1 MDLFPEGKY
10 SFNFNQVSFNP
21 QLILNMSIDKR
32 EFDII
37 IWGASGFTG
46 RLVAEYLFQ
55 NYNKDELNW
64 AIAGRDI
71 YKLNK
76 IRDQYLDQ
84 NIPIITADSFEEV
97 SLVKMTERTKVICT
111 TVGPYAKY
119 GSQLV
124 KSCVK
129 SKTHYCDLAGEAQ
142 WIRKMIDT
150 YHEAAIDNQIKI
162 VNSCGF
168 DSVPSDLGVYYIHK
182 NLSKKNLSIKMR
194 VTGAKGTYSGG
205 TYASMQNIIKE
216 ASKDR
221 EVRNSLTNPYGLNP
235 KGQQGGLDKRDLRS
249 VKYDKK
255 IKSWISPFLMAG
267 INTRIVRRSNALSN
281 FSYGKKFQYDE
292 AVMTGKGLKGR
303 LNGIILSIPLI
314 FLAAKPGSF
323 INKIFNIISPKPGQG
338 PNKKERENGYFSF
351 RFFVFDLEGSESIFK
366 VTGDKDPGYGS
377 TSKMLA
383 ESAVC
388 LAKDKLDDKYGI
400 LTPSYAMGNNI
411 LNRLISKAGLTF
423 NKIK

>member
-1 MDLFPEGKY
+1 MFLEGKY

-21 QLILNMSIDKR
+21 QLILNMSINKKK
-32 EFDII
+32 FDVI

-71 YKLNK
+71 KKLNK
-76 IRDQYLDQ
+76 VRDQYLDQ
-84 NIPIITADSFEEV
+84 NIPVIIADSFDEV
-97 SLVKMTERTKVICT
+97 SLLKMTERTKVICT

-142 WIRKMIDT
+142 WIRKMIDL
-150 YHEAAIDNQIKI
+150 YHETATENQIKI

-182 NLSKKNLSIKMR
+182 NISKKNLYIKMR

-235 KGQQGGLDKRDLRS
+235 KGQQDGLDKRDLRS
-249 VKYDKK
+249 VKYDEK

-292 AVMTGKGLKGR
+292 AVMTGKGVKGR

-351 RFFVFDLEGSESIFK
+351 RFFVFDLEGNESIFK

-388 LAKDKLDDKYGI
+388 LAIDKLDDKYGV

>member
-1 MDLFPEGKY
+1 
-10 SFNFNQVSFNP
+10 
-21 QLILNMSIDKR
+21 MSIDKK
-32 EFDII
+32 EFDVI

-71 YKLNK
+71 KKLNK

-84 NIPIITADSFEEV
+84 NIPVIIADSFDEV
-97 SLVKMTERTKVICT
+97 SLDKMTKRTKVICT

-142 WIRKMIDT
+142 WIRKMIDI
-150 YHEAAIDNQIKI
+150 YHEAATENQIKI

-182 NLSKKNLSIKMR
+182 YLSKKNLSIKMR

-205 TYASMQNIIKE
+205 TYASMQNIIKD
-216 ASKDR
+216 AYKDR
-221 EVRNSLTNPYGLNP
+221 EVRKSLTNPYGLNP
-235 KGQQGGLDKRDLRS
+235 EGQQDGLDKRDLRS

-303 LNGIILSIPLI
+303 LNGIILSIPLM

-351 RFFVFDLEGSESIFK
+351 RFFVFDKEGEESIFK

-388 LAKDKLDDKYGI
+388 LAKDKLDNRYGL
-400 LTPSYAMGNNI
+400 LTPSYAMGDNI
-411 LNRLISKAGLTF
+411 LNRLILKAGLTF

>member
-1 MDLFPEGKY
+1 M
-10 SFNFNQVSFNP
+10 Q
-21 QLILNMSIDKR
+21 DKR

-46 RLVAEYLFQ
+46 RLVAEYLFK
-55 NYNKDELNW
+55 NYDSKDLKW
-64 AIAGRDI
+64 AIAGRNKE
-71 YKLNK
+71 KLVT
-76 IRDQYLDQ
+76 IRDAFLDTNVQ
-84 NIPIITADSFEEV
+84 IIIADSFDEM
-97 SLVKMTERTKVICT
+97 SLNKMAKRTKVICS

-119 GSQLV
+119 GSLLV

-142 WIRKMIDT
+142 WIRKMIDL
-150 YHEAAIDNQIKI
+150 YHEEAKNNKVRI

-168 DSVPSDLGVYYIHK
+168 DSIPSDLGVYFIYKDISEED
-182 NLSKKNLSIKMR
+182 LTIKMR

-216 ASKDR
+216 ATKDKD
-221 EVRNSLTNPYGLNP
+221 VRKSLTNPYGLNP
-235 KGQQGGLDKRDLRS
+235 IGQQNGPDKKDLRS
-249 VKYDKK
+249 VIYDKK
-255 IKSWISPFLMAG
+255 TNSWISPFLMAG

-281 FSYGKKFQYDE
+281 FSYGKDFKYDE
-292 AVMTGKGLKGR
+292 AVMTGKGLRGR
-303 LNGIILSIPLI
+303 LNGIILLIPLM

-323 INKIFNIISPKPGQG
+323 FNKIFNIISPKPGQG
-338 PNKKERENGYFSF
+338 PGKKERENGYFSL
-351 RFFVFDLEGSESIFK
+351 RFFVFKKSGDKSIFK
-366 VTGDKDPGYGS
+366 VTGDRDPGYGS

-388 LAKDKLDDKYGI
+388 LAKDMLEDKYGVI
-400 LTPSYAMGNNI
+400 TPSYAMSDNI

>member
-1 MDLFPEGKY
+1 
-10 SFNFNQVSFNP
+10 
-21 QLILNMSIDKR
+21 MSLDKR

-46 RLVAEYLFQ
+46 RLVAEYLCQ
-55 NYNKDELNW
+55 NYSPNELKW
-64 AIAGRDI
+64 AIAGRNAN
-71 YKLNK
+71 KLNK
-76 IRDQYLDQ
+76 IRDQYLNDK
-84 NIPIITADSFEEV
+84 IPIIISDSFDEV
-97 SLVKMTERTKVICT
+97 SLSKMTKRTKVICT

-119 GSQLV
+119 GSLLV
-124 KSCVK
+124 KSCIS

-142 WIRKMIDT
+142 WIRKIIDLH
-150 YHEAAIDNQIKI
+150 HEEAKDNKVRI

-168 DSVPSDLGVYYIHK
+168 DSIPSDLGVYYIHK
-182 NLSKKNLSIKMR
+182 NISKKNLSIKMR

-216 ASKDR
+216 AFKDR
-221 EVRNSLTNPYGLNP
+221 EVRKSLTNPYGLNP
-235 KGQQGGLDKRDLRS
+235 DGLQDGLDKRDLRS
-249 VKYDKK
+249 VKYDKR

-281 FSYGKKFQYDE
+281 FSYGKEFTYDE

-303 LNGIILSIPLI
+303 LNGIILSIPLM

-323 INKIFNIISPKPGQG
+323 FNKIFNIISPKPGQG
-338 PNKKERENGYFSF
+338 PNKKERESGYFSF
-351 RFFVFDLEGSESIFK
+351 RFFVFQETGGKSIFK
-366 VTGDKDPGYGS
+366 VTGDRDPGYGS

-400 LTPSYAMGNNI
+400 LTPSYAMGDNI
-411 LNRLISKAGLTF
+411 LNRLVLKAGLTF

>member
-21 QLILNMSIDKR
+21 QLILNMSLDKR
-32 EFDII
+32 EFDVV

-46 RLVAEYLFQ
+46 RLVAGYLFE
-55 NYNKDELNW
+55 NYSHNKLKW
-64 AIAGRDI
+64 AIAGRDSN
-71 YKLNK
+71 KLNK
-76 IRDQYLDQ
+76 IRNQYLDVK
-84 NIPIITADSFEEV
+84 IPIIIADSFDKV
-97 SLVKMTERTKVICT
+97 SLSKMTKRTKVICT

-119 GSQLV
+119 GSLLV
-124 KSCVK
+124 ESCVS

-142 WIRKMIDT
+142 WIRKMIDLH
-150 YHEAAIDNQIKI
+150 HEDAKDNNVRI

-168 DSVPSDLGVYYIHK
+168 DSIPSDLGVYYIYK
-182 NLSKKNLSIKMR
+182 NISKKNLSIRMR

-216 ASKDR
+216 AFKDR
-221 EVRNSLTNPYGLNP
+221 EVRKSLTNPYGLNP
-235 KGQQGGLDKRDLRS
+235 VGHQDGPDKRDLRS
-249 VKYDKK
+249 VKYDKR

-281 FSYGKKFQYDE
+281 FSYGKEFTYDE
-292 AVMTGKGLKGR
+292 AVMTGKGFKGR
-303 LNGIILSIPLI
+303 LNGIFLSIPLM

-323 INKIFNIISPKPGQG
+323 FNKIFNIISPKPGQG
-338 PNKKERENGYFSF
+338 PNKKERENGYFSL
-351 RFFVFDLEGSESIFK
+351 RFFVFQVDGNKSIFK

-388 LAKDKLDDKYGI
+388 LAKDELEERYGV
-400 LTPSYAMGNNI
+400 LTPSYAMGDNI
-411 LNRLISKAGLTF
+411 LHRLISKAGLTF
-423 NKIK
+423 KKIK

>member
-1 MDLFPEGKY
+1 MYLFLEGKY

-21 QLILNMSIDKR
+21 QLILNMSIDKK
-32 EFDII
+32 EFDVI

-71 YKLNK
+71 KKLNK
-76 IRDQYLDQ
+76 VRDQYLDQ
-84 NIPIITADSFEEV
+84 NIPVIIADSFDEV
-97 SLVKMTERTKVICT
+97 SLLKMTERTKVICT

-129 SKTHYCDLAGEAQ
+129 SKTHYCDLAGEPP
-142 WIRKMIDT
+142 WIRKMIDF
-150 YHEAAIDNQIKI
+150 YHETATENQIKI

-216 ASKDR
+216 AYKDM
-221 EVRNSLTNPYGLNP
+221 EVRKSLTNPYGLNP
-235 KGQQGGLDKRDLRS
+235 KGQQDGLDKRDLRS

-292 AVMTGKGLKGR
+292 AVMTGKGVKGR

-351 RFFVFDLEGSESIFK
+351 RFFVFDLEGNESIFK

-388 LAKDKLDDKYGI
+388 LAKDKLDDKYGV

>member
-1 MDLFPEGKY
+1 M
-10 SFNFNQVSFNP
+10 SF
-21 QLILNMSIDKR
+21 DKR
-32 EFDII
+32 EFDVI

-55 NYNKDELNW
+55 NYNNDELNW

-71 YKLNK
+71 KKLNK

-84 NIPIITADSFEEV
+84 NIPVIIGDSFDEV
-97 SLVKMTERTKVICT
+97 SLVKMTQRTKVICT

-142 WIRKMIDT
+142 WIRKMIDI
-150 YHEAAIDNQIKI
+150 YHETATENQIKI

-182 NLSKKNLSIKMR
+182 NLSIKNLSIKMR
-194 VTGAKGTYSGG
+194 VTGAKGKYSGG

-216 ASKDR
+216 AYKDR
-221 EVRNSLTNPYGLNP
+221 EVRKSLTNPYGLNP
-235 KGQQGGLDKRDLRS
+235 KGQQDGLDKRDLRS

-292 AVMTGKGLKGR
+292 AVMTGKGVKGR

-338 PNKKERENGYFSF
+338 PNKKEIENGYFSF
-351 RFFVFDLEGSESIFK
+351 RFFVFDHEGNESIFK
-366 VTGDKDPGYGS
+366 VTGDRDPGYGS

-388 LAKDKLDDKYGI
+388 LAKDKLDDRYGV
-400 LTPSYAMGNNI
+400 LTPSYAMGDNI
-411 LNRLISKAGLTF
+411 LNRLILKAGLTF
-423 NKIK
+423 NRIK